1 MTSGGQNI
9 KSMNIS
15 HVRHQ
20 IMGFWCSDSIHFLT
34 IDDPESRL
42 PRNFNDTWR
51 SKYKC
56 NEISY
61 DEVANQ
67 RLFGDLIPI

>member
-20 IMGFWCSDSIHFLT
+20 IMGFWCSDSIPLLT
-34 IDDPESRL
+34 IDDP
-42 PRNFNDTWR
+42 PNFNDLWR
-51 SKYKC
+51 SKYKS